1 MATPKNS
8 AKPLGYENTPHNG
21 VYLTYAY
28 APALFS
34 DKQGSDLFRGIGV
47 CCMTYLIKN
56 LNIYKNLGLWNSILF
71 SVLQNKEFW

>member
-34 DKQGSDLFRGIGV
+34 DKQGSDFLRVLAKFLV
-47 CCMTYLIKN
+47 CRQLELACGAMPIR
-56 LNIYKNLGLWNSILF
+56 
-71 SVLQNKEFW
+71 

>member
-28 APALFS
+28 APALSSTNKAVFC
-34 DKQGSDLFRGIGV
+34 LGILAKSLV
-47 CCMTYLIKN
+47 CRR
-56 LNIYKNLGLWNSILF
+56 LGLACGAMPIR
-71 SVLQNKEFW
+71 